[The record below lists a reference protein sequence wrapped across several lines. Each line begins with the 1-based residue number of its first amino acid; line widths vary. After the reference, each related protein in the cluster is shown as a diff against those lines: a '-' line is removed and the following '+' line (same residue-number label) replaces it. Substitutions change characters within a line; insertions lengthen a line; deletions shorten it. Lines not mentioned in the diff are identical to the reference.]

1 MALNESEVVQV
12 IGDSLLPDARS
23 RWGRLSMKAKQFQGL
38 VTKTW
43 TPPDMEGEYRDFLR
57 KARSPL
63 LEFAAK
69 CIAEGLVVDGY
80 SDDEVWER
88 VWTATGMG
96 GMQSAINFDAVA
108 YGYTYLLAFPGD
120 PDGIVS
126 RPLTARTTFSSQT
139 DPWDTDPQF
148 VLHQVRK
155 DATRPEREIWR
166 LFDDEAMY
174 TIKGKPTSGRVS
186 ITEHGLGANPVTM
199 VQTSFDPDG
208 FPDSVVEAG
217 VPAYSRVVDATF
229 ALKMIERY
237 GAFPQKYQAGGE
249 VATDESG
256 NALIRPSA
264 DSLLHSDDFDT
275 KFGSFAAADIDKA
288 TAAVDHHMQQ
298 LAAILSIPPHYLL
311 GKVVNLS
318 SDALAAT
325 ETGYSRKI
333 QSLQSSMQDGYEAH
347 LRKGAALLNLS
358 TAAQSTDS
366 ELHWL
371 DTSVRSLAQVA
382 DAVQKLDAVGADRE
396 LLFQM
401 VPGWSKQDAQVATR
415 VALSRDQ
422 NQPQT
427 GGAVTAAAETPDI
440 STDSRKA

>member
-1 MALNESEVVQV
+1 MALDRSTVVQLV
-12 IGDSLLPDARS
+12 GDSLLPDARTQ
-23 RWGRLSMKAKQFQGL
+23 WGRLSMRAKQFQGL

-43 TPPDMEGEYRDFLR
+43 TPPAMEAEYRDFLR
-57 KARSPL
+57 KSRSPL
-63 LEFAAK
+63 LEFAAR

-80 SDDEVWER
+80 SDLDVWKK
-88 VWTATGMG
+88 VWVDTGLS
-96 GMQSAINFDAVA
+96 GMQPAINLDAVTF
-108 YGYTYLLAFPGD
+108 GYTYLLAFPGD

-126 RPLTARTTFSSQT
+126 RPLTARTTFSMRE
-139 DPWDTDPQF
+139 DPWDTDPEY
-148 VLHQVRK
+148 VLHAVRRDLARPDK
-155 DATRPEREIWR
+155 DVWR
-166 LFDDEAMY
+166 VFDDECMY
-174 TIKGKPTSGRVS
+174 TIKGPLTTAAVS
-186 ITEHGLGANPVTM
+186 VTEHSLGVNPVTM
-199 VQTSFDPDG
+199 IQTSFDADG
-208 FPDSVVEAG
+208 FPDSVVEPG
-217 VPAYSRVVDATF
+217 IPAYARVVDATF

-249 VATDESG
+249 VATDENG

-264 DSLLHSDDFDT
+264 DSLLHSDDYDT

-288 TAAVDHHMQQ
+288 AAAVDHHMQQ

-325 ETGYSRKI
+325 ETGYSRRT
-333 QSLQSSMQDGYEAH
+333 QSLQASMQDGYETH
-347 LRKGAALLNLS
+347 LHKGASLLGLPD
-358 TAAQSTDS
+358 ADES

-415 VALSRDQ
+415 VALVRDKET
-422 NQPQT
+422 PA
-427 GGAVTAAAETPDI
+427 GGAVTAAANSPDE
-440 STDSRKA
+440 STD